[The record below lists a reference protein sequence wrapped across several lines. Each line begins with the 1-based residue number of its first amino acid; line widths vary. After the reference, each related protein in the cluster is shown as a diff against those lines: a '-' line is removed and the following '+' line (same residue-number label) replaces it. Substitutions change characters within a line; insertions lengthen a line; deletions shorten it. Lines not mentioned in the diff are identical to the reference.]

1 MHSSTP
7 LSPPAARLRELGLDL
22 LALLW
27 PTRCVACGTP
37 DRDLCDPCLGDL
49 LLWRPL
55 LRSGLI
61 PAVPPMQAPVP
72 GSLPLLACGPYEG
85 SLRSLIVGVK
95 HKGRVGFARVLGP
108 LLLRPLAEAL
118 TFSETSTF
126 SEAPTFFVAPTRGAG
141 LRPPVVVAA
150 PSRAARVRQR
160 GYRHVELILRRA
172 LRCGPLPGVRS
183 VRALRA
189 LPGRTGQVG
198 LDRRQRD
205 RNAALVAVRR
215 PHRGRL
221 AGREVIL
228 VDDVVT
234 TGATATEA
242 CRALAACGARVIAVV
257 ALCAVERRDAAPI
270 GRAAPGLSESRPPT
284 PEPRPPILLPSGD
297 RSLGSDKVRE
307 RREGAL
313 QGHPPEPLGRSPWM

>member
-1 MHSSTP
+1 MHSSSFLT
-7 LSPPAARLRELGLDL
+7 SPAARLRELGLDL

-55 LRSGLI
+55 LRSELI
-61 PAVPPMQAPVP
+61 PAAPPVPPPVLLS

-85 SLRSLIVGVK
+85 SLKSLIVGVK
-95 HKGRVGFARVLGP
+95 HEGRVGFARVLGP

-118 TFSETSTF
+118 QL
-126 SEAPTFFVAPTRGAG
+126 GAG
-141 LRPPVVVAA
+141 RCPPAVVTA
-150 PSRAARVRQR
+150 PSRAARVRRR

-189 LPGRTGQVG
+189 LPGRAGQVG

-215 PHRGRL
+215 PHRARL

-228 VDDVVT
+228 VDDIVT

-257 ALCAVERRDAAPI
+257 ALCAVERRDAEPTC
-270 GRAAPGLSESRPPT
+270 RAGPGLSGSRPPI
-284 PEPRPPILLPSGD
+284 PEPHPLIRFPTGD
-297 RSLGSDKVRE
+297 RSLGSDRVRE

>member
-1 MHSSTP
+1 MHSSLLLT
-7 LSPPAARLRELGLDL
+7 SPAARLRELGLDL

-27 PTRCVACGTP
+27 PTRCVACGAP

-55 LRSGLI
+55 LRSELI
-61 PAVPPMQAPVP
+61 PAAPPV
-72 GSLPLLACGPYEG
+72 PLLACGPYEG
-85 SLRSLIVGVK
+85 ALRSLIVGVK
-95 HKGRVGFARVLGP
+95 HEGRVGFARVLGP
-108 LLLRPLAEAL
+108 LLLRLLVEAL
-118 TFSETSTF
+118 QL
-126 SEAPTFFVAPTRGAG
+126 GAG
-141 LRPPVVVAA
+141 RRPPVVVAA

-189 LPGRTGQVG
+189 LPGRAGQVG

-215 PHRGRL
+215 PHRARL

-257 ALCAVERRDAAPI
+257 ALCAVERRDAEPTC
-270 GRAAPGLSESRPPT
+270 RPAPGLSESRPPI
-284 PEPRPPILLPSGD
+284 PEPRPLIRLPTGD